1 MRIHAGKIAPARLPT
16 WMRVDRRFCP
26 PYLMSP
32 DLLFVLSLAIKM
44 VVTAAFV
51 VLATKLAERAGPVVG
66 GMIATLPIA
75 AGPAYIFVALE
86 HGPEFIADSALSSLV
101 VNAANCVFAFVYTL
115 LAQRRGLAL
124 SVVPALIAWVAFA
137 SLSRTLPWTTL
148 SAVVFNVA
156 VLGFCLAIGNR
167 LRHVRMP
174 LVTARWYDVPLRA
187 VMVALLVA
195 TVVGLSTRVGPT
207 ITGMLAVFPIVLLS
221 LTLIL
226 HPRIGGPAA
235 GAVMSNTMLGL
246 VGFSCTCLT
255 ARLLVMPLGSA
266 AGLAIALAVSVGCNL
281 AFWWLRRAKPLARK
295 A

>member
-1 MRIHAGKIAPARLPT
+1 
-16 WMRVDRRFCP
+16 
-26 PYLMSP
+26 MSP
-32 DLLFVLSLAIKM
+32 DLLFLLSLVVKM

-75 AGPAYIFVALE
+75 AGPAYIFLALD

-115 LAQRRGLAL
+115 LAQRRGLVM
-124 SVVPALIAWVAFA
+124 SVVPALLSWFAFA
-137 SLSRTLPWTTL
+137 SLSRALPWTTA
-148 SAVVFNVA
+148 SAVAFNAV

-167 LRHVRMP
+167 LRHVRML
-174 LVTARWYDVPLRA
+174 LVTQRWYDVPLRA
-187 VMVALLVA
+187 GMVALLVA
-195 TVVGLSTRVGPT
+195 IVIGLSARVGPT
-207 ITGMLAVFPIVLLS
+207 ITGMFAVFPIVLLS

-235 GAVMSNTMLGL
+235 GAVLSNTMLGL

-255 ARLLVMPLGSA
+255 ARLAVEPLGSA
-266 AGLAIALAVSVGCNL
+266 AGLSLALAVSIGCNL
-281 AFWWLRRAKPLARK
+281 AFWWLRRAKALPAK